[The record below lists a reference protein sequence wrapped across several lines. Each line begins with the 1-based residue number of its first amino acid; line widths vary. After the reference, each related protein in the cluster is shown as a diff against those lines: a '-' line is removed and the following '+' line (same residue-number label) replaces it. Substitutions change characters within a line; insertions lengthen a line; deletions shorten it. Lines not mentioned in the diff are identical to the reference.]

1 MIIKHPVCICVAA
14 PPGTGPGFPLLGGG
28 GDGWRDAAQQFAP
41 FLPKVHEMESHLFF
55 SPGETTI
62 RSNPFAKL
70 GPNPAVELGEGV
82 GWRGVGGLIFGN
94 FQEIATLPV
103 LL

>member
-1 MIIKHPVCICVAA
+1 
-14 PPGTGPGFPLLGGG
+14 
-28 GDGWRDAAQQFAP
+28 
-41 FLPKVHEMESHLFF
+41 MESHLFF
-55 SPGETTI
+55 SAGGTSI

-103 LL
+103 LLLNRQVRK